1 MKFNMGCGFKKLE
14 GYVNVDKY
22 PECSP
27 DMQFDLE
34 VLPWPIAADQA
45 TEILFN
51 HSLEHMGQS
60 SEAFLG
66 IIKEIYRIS
75 KEGAAVKITVPH
87 PRHDLFLGDP
97 THVRPITPI
106 TLSLF
111 SKEKNR
117 LWQARGESYSPL
129 AIYLDVDF
137 EIESTL
143 HILEQEYF
151 TKMQEGEL
159 SEEDVLKIAS
169 EKNNIV
175 TEYQFLLRVKKE
187 PSASA
192 LQ

>member
-1 MKFNMGCGFKKLE
+1 MKFNMGCGFNKLA

-27 DMQFDLE
+27 DMQCNLE
-34 VLPWPIAADQA
+34 TLPWPIASDQA

-75 KEGAAVKITVPH
+75 QAGAAVKINVPH

-97 THVRPITPI
+97 THVRVITPI

-111 SKEKNR
+111 SKENNR
-117 LWQARGESYSPL
+117 LWQTRGESYSPL

-137 EIESTL
+137 EIESTV
-143 HILEQEYF
+143 HILEKEYF
-151 TKMQEGEL
+151 KKMQDGEL
-159 SEEDVLKIAS
+159 SEEEVFKIAS
-169 EKNNIV
+169 DKNNVI
-175 TEYQFLLRVKKE
+175 TEYQFLLRVKK
-187 PSASA
+187 
-192 LQ
+192 